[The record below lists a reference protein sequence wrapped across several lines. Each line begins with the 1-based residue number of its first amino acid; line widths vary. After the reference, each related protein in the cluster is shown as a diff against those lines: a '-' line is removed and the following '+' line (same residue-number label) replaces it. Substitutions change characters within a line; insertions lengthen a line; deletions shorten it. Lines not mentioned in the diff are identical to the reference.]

1 MRSKIFDFAQEN
13 KLKIIGL
20 TTQDKSL
27 EMLFRELTK

>member
-1 MRSKIFDFAQEN
+1 MRSKVFDFAQEN

-20 TTQDKSL
+20 TTRDKSL